1 MTYYAYC
8 SEKKNEAETD
18 KDVPHTASGGDIDSD
33 I

>member
-1 MTYYAYC
+1 MPYHAYR
-8 SEKKNEAETD
+8 SGEKIEAETD